1 MDPFHILWLEAN
13 PDDEYWEA
21 GYRRDHI
28 EGDCLR
34 WDLDCRGLRE
44 VSGYYEEIG
53 DDLGR
58 HERMAQALYE
68 C

>member
-13 PDDEYWEA
+13 PVDNYWEA
-21 GYRRDHI
+21 CYRRDHI
-28 EGDCLR
+28 DGDCLR
-34 WDLDCRGLRE
+34 WDYDCRGLRE
-44 VSGYYEEIG
+44 VSRYYEEVG

-58 HERMAQALYE
+58 HERMAEAVYD